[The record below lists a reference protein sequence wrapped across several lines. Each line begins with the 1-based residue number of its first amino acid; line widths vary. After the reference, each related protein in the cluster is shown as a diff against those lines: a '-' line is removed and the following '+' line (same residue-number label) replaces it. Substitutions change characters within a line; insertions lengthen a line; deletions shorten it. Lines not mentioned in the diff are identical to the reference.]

1 MLTVG
6 SVSREDAARVFPFL
20 SARFR
25 GRRAAIKE
33 LTHRDPEFVFWI
45 HPDGLLHDA
54 RDAHRR
60 HPPRGFEH
68 IIDDPP
74 DYGGFLRGR
83 LASDDGQQIVV
94 VYCRAEALASPGPS
108 LTQLL
113 IGLRQLPVPLG
124 DQALVISDNGD
135 IYGTLADLVAR
146 DDEHLGHDGG
156 HAHGR

>member
-6 SVSREDAARVFPFL
+6 SVSREDAARAFPFL

-83 LASDDGQQIVV
+83 LASDDGHQIVV
-94 VYCRAEALASPGPS
+94 VYCRAEALAGPGPS

-135 IYGTLADLVAR
+135 IYGTLADLAAR